1 MFYQLFVIIVPLITI
16 PYISRVLGPSG
27 VGINSYTNS
36 IAQYFILLGSL
47 GVSTYGNRQIA
58 YERQNKNKMSQTFW
72 GILFLRLLTIIGSI
86 LIYFACMNAWGN
98 YDKYFIAQSIQVVAA
113 AFDIS
118 WFFMGVENFRVTV
131 VRNVFVK
138 ILTLILI
145 FVFVRNHSDTL
156 IYIILIGMSGLIGNI
171 TLFPYLKNYVVQ
183 PKWKQLKIW
192 RNLKPSLILFI
203 PQVAIQ
209 IYVVFNKTMLGKF
222 VSVESAG
229 YYDNADK
236 IIRIMLA
243 IATAAG
249 TVLLPHVAN
258 LFVNKEFEKIK
269 ESLYTSF
276 DFVTFIT
283 VPMAFGLAALAKKFA
298 ILFFG
303 RDFKIVGDLLMIECV
318 AAIFITWSYAIGTQ
332 YLIPTSQNKNY
343 TIAVVVGAIINI
355 ILNIP
360 LIIFWGAY
368 GAMWVTV
375 FSEMSVALSM
385 LFIIRKQVKL
395 KKLFTSLWKYLIA
408 AGGMYTVVRF
418 IDQAT
423 STSWLYIII
432 EIFIGALIYIGLIF
446 ILHPNLIDKVKHLI
460 W

>member
-58 YERQNKNKMSQTFW
+58 YERQNKMSQTFW